1 MNGIGSNWI
10 PSNYTRVG
18 KANLS
23 SVAYEL
29 VLRIPRSVF
38 RPCAITFAD
47 VRTSS
52 EQSRYRFITLQLF
65 LEMLHRADQLVQKT
79 PEKAKHYPFQKVYLE
94 WVPSPNNPDKA
105 CEYRLHV
112 FFTRVSGENL
122 SLDES
127 TINIGEQLDHILQ
140 ENNAIAEES
149 ANGTSKR
156 RPDPLSN
163 LRPHQQWKRVRLETY
178 LKIVCGLV
186 RGDGAIGNALDEFL
200 SNGSFLNMYDNA
212 AHPKN
217 VFSLAHCIRQTKK
230 EFRDVKEHFRSIKA
244 YRLNNVYDFPDYSKV
259 WRLTPDQFAPHNFMR
274 KFLPDYQAWSEKMRP
289 SKPIMYTVPS
299 RVEDE
304 DDDENVDVI
313 SSSMVQVL
321 DADQPLKDEVRFDAT
336 HFTEYDIRNEQEM
349 EQARLDEFTTR
360 GDFHV
365 MEQQA
370 RHHYKEHVAPLEGTP
385 DWREAYQVYQA
396 WCIEEVKSRCFTPD
410 SDVSPMIRRIAKW
423 GEDHT
428 PVSTTYFPVDPSL
441 SPFANRVI
449 RMLEQMEQYDLISTS
464 HLHYYTLL
472 HARYDAY
479 RRAMDKV
486 KSNVLY
492 FGEGASGKS
501 FMFKLLGA
509 DSIPGTVVELT
520 YQTSKADAIDGN
532 RNGEIVV
539 MHEVPPSMFLSK
551 TLGRNADKSEES
563 RWKDKLTRQ
572 KVTVKTFYYDEET
585 GKRMNRTAESEC
597 NGVWFGAC
605 NQTAADIEEALA
617 TRFLKVTC
625 ETTVRDNK
633 DISDCQNAER
643 RMDQITSDQRAF
655 IRSQRREEQYRVCL
669 IEHYIWMGAIK
680 DVDESAYH
688 VVIGQFKTE
697 ISKIRRDRNP
707 RDFERVRILCRAQ
720 AICTAIDVVYNL
732 PGGELYGQ
740 PFREEDL
747 PILEP
752 HMVITEEMVLFTL
765 SLVSY
770 MFVSKTEHKVF
781 HTLFKLFKNCEKN
794 IQHYIADNGLADTNY
809 VNCGKLHSLV
819 GEIHQKLP
827 LKEGRV
833 PEEELRALFQSLT
846 KRHIQSRG
854 YVLETEVIPIE
865 KTTGRPTSFQAAIRM
880 KDGIYIHWKYI
891 HQFQDPNVDPVRD
904 IIEKMSHRHARTKK
918 MLLARP
924 VEHSYHVLRTFVR
937 TANTHQ
943 LRERNV
949 LHNTSSSRAILGLEE
964 VPPCRAQLS
973 YTYSKDL
980 DDSAYEIRCNQLQIP
995 TITPSEIFER
1005 VHDHDRVKIAYPGD
1019 LMAHAPSSPAQEIV
1033 PPILSRFTGPASEAP
1048 AHRSAVQTTIN
1059 MPQVGTKAYAMAQ
1072 KRKRDM
1078 EASVVSKRAR
1088 TDPVQPAANRS
1099 EIC

>member
-1 MNGIGSNWI
+1 MDVIGSQWI
-10 PSNYTRVG
+10 PSNYTRVQ

-23 SVAYEL
+23 SVAYNM

-47 VRTSS
+47 VRSSS
-52 EQSRYRFITLQLF
+52 EQARYRFITLQLF

-112 FFTRVSGENL
+112 FFTRVAGENL
-122 SLDES
+122 SIDES
-127 TINIGEQLDHILQ
+127 TVNIGEQLDRILQ
-140 ENNAIAEES
+140 ENNAAAEES
-149 ANGTSKR
+149 ANAAASKR
-156 RPDPLSN
+156 RPDPLAG
-163 LRPHQQWKRVRLETY
+163 LRTHQQWKRVRLETY
-178 LKIVCGLV
+178 LKVICGLV

-217 VFSLAHCIRQTKK
+217 VFTLNFCMRQTT
-230 EFRDVKEHFRSIKA
+230 RDVKDHFRSIKA

-259 WRLTPDQFAPHNFMR
+259 WRLTPDQFAPHNFLR

-289 SKPIMYTVPS
+289 PKPMMYAVPN

-304 DDDENVDVI
+304 EEEDMDIV

-321 DADQPLKDEVRFDAT
+321 DADQPLNDEVRFDAT
-336 HFTEYDIRNEQEM
+336 HFSEYDIRNEQEM
-349 EQARLDEFTTR
+349 EQARLDEFTTQ

-365 MEQQA
+365 MVKLA
-370 RHHYKEHVAPLEGTP
+370 KNHYKEHVAPHEGTP
-385 DWREAYQVYQA
+385 AWREAYQVYQA
-396 WCIEEVKSRCFTPD
+396 WCISETKARCFTPD

-423 GEDHT
+423 GEEHT

-449 RMLEQMEQYDLISTS
+449 RLLEQMEQYDLISTS
-464 HLHYYTLL
+464 HLHYYTLY

-509 DSIPGTVVELT
+509 DSIPGTVIELT

-551 TLGRNADKSEES
+551 TMGRNADKGEES

-605 NQTAADIEEALA
+605 NQTADDIEEALA

-643 RMDQITSDQRAF
+643 RMDQITSDQRSF
-655 IRSQRREEQYRVCL
+655 IRAQRREEQYRMCL

-680 DVDESAYH
+680 DVEESAYH
-688 VVIGQFKTE
+688 VIIGQFKNE

-707 RDFERVRILCRAQ
+707 RDFERIRILCRCQ
-720 AICTAIDVVYNL
+720 AICTAIDAVYNL

-752 HMVITEEMVLFTL
+752 HLVITEEIVLFTL
-765 SLVSY
+765 SLLSY

-781 HTLFKLFKNCEKN
+781 HTLYKMFRLGQKKHDQYLLN
-794 IQHYIADNGLADTNY
+794 ANGTNDHNY
-809 VNCGKLHSLV
+809 VFVGKLHSII
-819 GEIHQKLP
+819 GEMHQKLP
-827 LKEGRV
+827 LKDGRV
-833 PEEELRALFQSLT
+833 PEEELRAMFLSLSR
-846 KRHIQSRG
+846 RHIQSRG
-854 YVLETEVIPIE
+854 YEMTGTDPIPQE
-865 KTTGRPTSFQAAIRM
+865 RSNGRITSYPAAVSSRE
-880 KDGIYIHWKYI
+880 GIFVHWKFI
-891 HQFQDPNVDPVRD
+891 NQFKDKNVDPVRE
-904 IIEKMSHRHARTKK
+904 IIERMSHVHARTKK
-918 MLLARP
+918 MLIARP
-924 VEHSYHVLRTFVR
+924 VNHSYHVLHTFTRV
-937 TANTHQ
+937 ANTHQ

-949 LHNTSSSRAILGLEE
+949 LHNTSSSRAILGLDQ
-964 VPPCRAQLS
+964 VPECRVNAS
-973 YTYSKDL
+973 YSYSKDL
-980 DDSAYEIRCNQLQIP
+980 DDNAYEIRCRALQVAPIMP
-995 TITPSEIFER
+995 ADIFQR
-1005 VHDHDRVKIAYPGD
+1005 VHVHNHATISYPGD
-1019 LMAHAPSSPAQEIV
+1019 LMANVPTSPVEEII
-1033 PPILSRFTGPASEAP
+1033 PPPVMRLTEPASAAP
-1048 AHRSAVQTTIN
+1048 VRRRAVQTTIR
-1059 MPQVGTKAYAMAQ
+1059 MPEVGTKAHAVAKKRARAME
-1072 KRKRDM
+1072 
-1078 EASVVSKRAR
+1078 EAAVSKRPR
-1088 TDPVQPAANRS
+1088 TNAVEPGSHRS